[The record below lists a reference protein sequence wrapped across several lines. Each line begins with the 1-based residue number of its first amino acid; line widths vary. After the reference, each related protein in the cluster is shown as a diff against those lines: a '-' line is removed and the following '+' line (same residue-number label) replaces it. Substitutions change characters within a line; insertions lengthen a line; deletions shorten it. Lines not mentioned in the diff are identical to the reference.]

1 MFGKV
6 AFNTIIQGVG
16 KLTGLLVSLATTVIL
31 TRSLGLEGYGAYA
44 FITALVLFFGTISD
58 WGTNI
63 ITVREAS
70 QKKEKQAVIFGS
82 ALLFRFFLAAL
93 ALFLLNLVVRINP
106 GWKDFV
112 VPVTIGSFVLLA
124 LSLKTSLGIIF
135 QTLLKYEFAVGVE
148 ASSSLI
154 FLLLVVF
161 SISRGF
167 GLSGVI
173 TSWVLATFLAC
184 LFGFYFARRITQIK
198 WRIDTKVVKRIFW
211 EAAPA
216 GMLFLF
222 FNLYNRIDMI
232 ILEYFKGAGAVGIY
246 GLAYKV
252 YDNLI
257 LGAAFLMNA
266 MFPLLSAGAA
276 KTDGAGLK
284 NYYQK
289 AFDLLLGAALT
300 VFLLFF
306 FIAPWI
312 IRILGGQEFLPS
324 ISVLQILLFATVI
337 SYFNHLTGYS
347 LIAFGR
353 QRLSMFIA
361 LGALIFNVLANLV
374 LIPIYSY
381 TGAAVVTI
389 ATEGLVLLLS
399 LFAVKKTTGLLPSP
413 SSFIETWTTLVRR
426 KKNIF

>member
-1 MFGKV
+1 MFGKI
-6 AFNTIIQGVG
+6 AFNTMAQGIG
-16 KLTGLLVSLATTVIL
+16 KLFSLLVSLVTTAIL

-44 FITALVLFFGTISD
+44 FVTALVLLFGTVSD

-70 QKKEKQAVIFGS
+70 QKKERQPVIFGS
-82 ALLFRFFLAAL
+82 ALLFRFLLATL
-93 ALFLLNLVVRINP
+93 ALFLLNLVIRINP

-148 ASSSLI
+148 SVSSLI

-161 SISRGF
+161 SIGQGL

-173 TSWVLATFLAC
+173 SSWVLATLLAS
-184 LFGFYFARRITQIK
+184 LVGFYFARRISRIK
-198 WRIDTKVVKRIFW
+198 WGIDTKIVKRIFW

-222 FNLYNRIDMI
+222 FNLYNRIDMVM
-232 ILEYFKGAGAVGIY
+232 LEYFKGAEAVGIY
-246 GLAYKV
+246 GLAYKIH
-252 YDNLI
+252 DNLI
-257 LGAAFLMNA
+257 LGAAFFMNA

-276 KTDGAGLK
+276 KINSINLK
-284 NYYQK
+284 KHYQK
-289 AFDLLLGAALT
+289 AFDLLLVAALG
-300 VFLLFF
+300 VFAIFF
-306 FIAPWI
+306 FAAPWV

-324 ISVLQILLFATVI
+324 ISVLRILLFATVV

-361 LGALIFNVLANLV
+361 LGALIFNVLGNLIF
-374 LIPIYSY
+374 IPLYSY

-389 ATEGLVLLLS
+389 VTEGLVLLLS
-399 LFAVKKTTGLLPSP
+399 FSAVKKTVGFAPSP
-413 SSFIETWTTLVRR
+413 FSFIETWSALARR